1 MNTRAKHSMKNQH
14 LAVIFLTFITVLL
27 LSTNIFAPLNIASPL
42 SCNDG
47 TRIMSS
53 DLPKT
58 YSPVFQ
64 GTATSIGL
72 TKNFTKL
79 GGSTFN
85 VTLTNSFNSVTRS
98 KLLDISSLG
107 ISGYSI
113 NRVDINA
120 TNNQAFAQP
129 DYVHVLRTTSTIY
142 DPIDNTTL
150 EMLGQQITGSWRY
163 QVRSISPYF
172 AITTLNGQSTNN
184 PLIQLYDNT
193 TTSIDVPNQAH
204 WSANLPKTT
213 SGSREWVNTTCDYTI
228 NASKPAQ
235 RSWYVVINGTKWA
248 QGVPGLDSL
257 QWSYIANQGGGGR
270 NYNWPPSP
278 AWNGEIQS
286 RRFCLVYQRLY
297 RNDAN
302 NQSRVFQPSQVS
314 LKVNGTSF
322 DGNGRAS
329 ITGSSIKTLNFS
341 STITC
346 VSSNVTLKLYYTAT
360 DMAPQT
366 FTSDGSGIVN
376 WNITSSALET
386 YPSGTQNRELLINIP
401 AGWTVKGVY
410 NASSSGGLST
420 AVNYTRYTVI
430 SNLLRIT
437 GIIPDSFWQVRCTSI
452 NQITS
457 ISIKVNGN
465 VVTSANVTNT
475 VIFSAM
481 LASAQSTGNMTVGA
495 YYPVSINNSL
505 VYSTFNASFSIP
517 VSTVYLNPGWTISKD
532 VLGIYRIQAR
542 WNSSIAV
549 GFLSVTLTV
558 LGSMNAGLTSITQY
572 GSMLSQAANTISEN
586 FNEYQ
591 SSNPPIKHNG
601 IEDFESYSIGMP
613 IQNTAYWNNWVSN
626 GYYTFTA
633 QTQDGSQRGC
643 FSKTVGSAAASY
655 PTYIFGTAQSSNVGQ
670 VGYTI
675 NSGTMTSGSG
685 TTCEYALIA
694 SDSTPIVYLNFF
706 NSNIRIT
713 TSSSWVDL
721 VAFSASTDYVFIFSF
736 VDATHFYLTINGTVY
751 NNGGS
756 KYLKYSGTNKLV
768 GGFQMNTD
776 AGATRIRYI
785 DNIWTSWNSAGP
797 SIRSTYTFIA
807 TQNHGSQRG
816 CLSKIFANS
825 IGSWPIYAFTSVQL
839 VNVASAGYI
848 INPSSISG
856 GNYLV
861 ELNNGGTPVQQLQFV
876 SNGSIQVMDN
886 AIWRTLRP
894 FSNGTDYNVTINFV
908 SATKYN
914 VLING
919 TMYNNGGGNYTK
931 SGGVSLLITS
941 LKIDATIPATGPFYI
956 DNIWINGK
964 FQGHYFSD
972 ITLIHAMPD
981 ANNGSAI
988 PNLAYSYVTNGTT
1001 DASGTT
1007 SALTRTQ
1014 VLPFTTRADAT
1025 YSIVVTFQHKYY
1037 NNFTSTILVKINPCP
1052 TYSSFVNATQS
1063 GQIVYSASSIYY
1075 VNPSS
1080 IFLYYTTMRNSY
1092 TNALVTSGVTSSV
1105 TDGTHGPY
1113 PGTQDS
1119 DAAVKATVTT
1129 SQLATDT
1136 QLTVS
1141 ATDSC
1146 TNYVSSGVSI
1156 SLVVDPNAPTTTIS
1170 FTSSYTSGSKKWA
1183 TSSTSFSLSAN
1194 DPGSNP
1200 SGVQKTYYK
1209 WSGSG
1214 AHAWTQYSAPF
1225 SMTGMSNGTYTIS
1238 WCSWDNSG
1246 NNETLKTQVVYID
1259 TIAPTTAIGFTASYT
1274 SGPKSWVTP
1283 ATVFT
1288 LTPADNAGGSGIAA
1302 TDWKFSG
1309 AGSHAWTAG
1318 VSFTLAGISNGTYTI
1333 SWCSW
1338 DNLAVPNNETLRT
1351 QVVYIDTI
1359 APTTSIG
1366 FTASYTSGPKSW
1378 VTPATVFTLTP
1389 ADNAGGS
1396 GLAATYWK
1404 FGGSGS
1410 HGWTSG
1416 VSFTLAGMGN
1426 GTYTISWCS
1435 WDNLAVPNNE
1445 TLKTQVV
1452 YIDTIAPTTAIG
1464 FTASYTSGPKS
1475 WVTPATTFTLTPAD
1489 NAGDSGLAA
1498 TYRKFSGSGSHA
1510 WTSGVSF
1517 NLAGMGNGTYTIS
1530 WCSWDNLAVPNN
1542 ETLKTQVVYID
1553 TIAPTTS
1560 IGFTAS
1566 YTSGPKSWV
1575 TPATTFTLTPAD
1587 NAGGSGLAATYW
1599 KFSGS
1604 GSHAWTS
1611 GVSFTLAGM
1620 SNGTYTISWCSW
1632 DNLAIPNNGTLK
1644 TQVVYIDTIAPTTSI
1659 GFTASYTSGPKSW
1672 VTPATVFTLTP
1683 ADNAGGSGVAAT
1695 YWKFSGSGSHAWTS
1709 GVSFNLA
1716 GMGNG
1721 TYTISWCSWDNLAVP
1736 NNETLKTQ
1744 VVYIDTIAPT
1754 TAIGFTASYT
1764 SGPKSWVTLATVCT
1778 LTPADNAGGSGVA
1791 ATFWKFS
1798 GSGSHAWISGV
1809 SFTFVGMSN
1818 GTYTISWCSW
1828 DNLAVPN
1835 NETLK
1840 TQVVYIDTIA
1850 PTTSIGFTASYT
1862 SGSKSWVTPATTFTL
1877 TPADNA
1883 GGSGVAATYWKFS
1896 GSGSHAWTSGVSFN
1910 LAGMGNGTYT
1920 ISWCSWDNLAV
1931 PNNETLKTQVVY
1943 IDTIAPTTSIG
1954 FTASYTSGPK
1964 SWVTPATTFTLTP
1977 ADNAGGSGLAATYW

>member
-756 KYLKYSGTNKLV
+756 NYLKYSGTNKLV

-776 AGATRIRYI
+776 AGATGIRYIDNIWTSWQTSGPSTIAPQWNAWDASNGVEDFENYTLGVSIQNTAYWNNWVSNGYYTFTAQTQDGSQRGCFSKTVGSAAASYPTYIFGTAQSSNVGQVGYTINSGTMTSGSGTTCEYALIASDSTPIVYLNFFNSNIRITTSSSWVDLVAFSASTDYVFIFSFVDATHFYLTINGTVYNNGGSNYLKYSGTNKLVGGFRMNTDAGATGIRYI

-797 SIRSTYTFIA
+797 SIHSTYTFIA

-825 IGSWPIYAFTSVQL
+825 
-839 VNVASAGYI
+839 
-848 INPSSISG
+848 
-856 GNYLV
+856 
-861 ELNNGGTPVQQLQFV
+861 
-876 SNGSIQVMDN
+876 D
-886 AIWRTLRP
+886 R
-894 FSNGTDYNVTINFV
+894 
-908 SATKYN
+908 
-914 VLING
+914 
-919 TMYNNGGGNYTK
+919 K
-931 SGGVSLLITS
+931 ST
-941 LKIDATIPATGPFYI
+941 
-956 DNIWINGK
+956 
-964 FQGHYFSD
+964 
-972 ITLIHAMPD
+972 
-981 ANNGSAI
+981 
-988 PNLAYSYVTNGTT
+988 
-1001 DASGTT
+1001 
-1007 SALTRTQ
+1007 
-1014 VLPFTTRADAT
+1014 
-1025 YSIVVTFQHKYY
+1025 
-1037 NNFTSTILVKINPCP
+1037 
-1052 TYSSFVNATQS
+1052 
-1063 GQIVYSASSIYY
+1063 
-1075 VNPSS
+1075 
-1080 IFLYYTTMRNSY
+1080 
-1092 TNALVTSGVTSSV
+1092 
-1105 TDGTHGPY
+1105 
-1113 PGTQDS
+1113 
-1119 DAAVKATVTT
+1119 
-1129 SQLATDT
+1129 
-1136 QLTVS
+1136 
-1141 ATDSC
+1141 
-1146 TNYVSSGVSI
+1146 
-1156 SLVVDPNAPTTTIS
+1156 
-1170 FTSSYTSGSKKWA
+1170 
-1183 TSSTSFSLSAN
+1183 
-1194 DPGSNP
+1194 
-1200 SGVQKTYYK
+1200 
-1209 WSGSG
+1209 
-1214 AHAWTQYSAPF
+1214 
-1225 SMTGMSNGTYTIS
+1225 
-1238 WCSWDNSG
+1238 
-1246 NNETLKTQVVYID
+1246 
-1259 TIAPTTAIGFTASYT
+1259 
-1274 SGPKSWVTP
+1274 
-1283 ATVFT
+1283 
-1288 LTPADNAGGSGIAA
+1288 
-1302 TDWKFSG
+1302 
-1309 AGSHAWTAG
+1309 
-1318 VSFTLAGISNGTYTI
+1318 
-1333 SWCSW
+1333 
-1338 DNLAVPNNETLRT
+1338 
-1351 QVVYIDTI
+1351 
-1359 APTTSIG
+1359 
-1366 FTASYTSGPKSW
+1366 
-1378 VTPATVFTLTP
+1378 
-1389 ADNAGGS
+1389 
-1396 GLAATYWK
+1396 
-1404 FGGSGS
+1404 
-1410 HGWTSG
+1410 
-1416 VSFTLAGMGN
+1416 
-1426 GTYTISWCS
+1426 
-1435 WDNLAVPNNE
+1435 
-1445 TLKTQVV
+1445 
-1452 YIDTIAPTTAIG
+1452 
-1464 FTASYTSGPKS
+1464 
-1475 WVTPATTFTLTPAD
+1475 
-1489 NAGDSGLAA
+1489 
-1498 TYRKFSGSGSHA
+1498 
-1510 WTSGVSF
+1510 
-1517 NLAGMGNGTYTIS
+1517 
-1530 WCSWDNLAVPNN
+1530 
-1542 ETLKTQVVYID
+1542 
-1553 TIAPTTS
+1553 
-1560 IGFTAS
+1560 
-1566 YTSGPKSWV
+1566 
-1575 TPATTFTLTPAD
+1575 
-1587 NAGGSGLAATYW
+1587 
-1599 KFSGS
+1599 
-1604 GSHAWTS
+1604 
-1611 GVSFTLAGM
+1611 
-1620 SNGTYTISWCSW
+1620 
-1632 DNLAIPNNGTLK
+1632 
-1644 TQVVYIDTIAPTTSI
+1644 
-1659 GFTASYTSGPKSW
+1659 
-1672 VTPATVFTLTP
+1672 
-1683 ADNAGGSGVAAT
+1683 
-1695 YWKFSGSGSHAWTS
+1695 
-1709 GVSFNLA
+1709 
-1716 GMGNG
+1716 
-1721 TYTISWCSWDNLAVP
+1721 
-1736 NNETLKTQ
+1736 
-1744 VVYIDTIAPT
+1744 
-1754 TAIGFTASYT
+1754 
-1764 SGPKSWVTLATVCT
+1764 
-1778 LTPADNAGGSGVA
+1778 
-1791 ATFWKFS
+1791 
-1798 GSGSHAWISGV
+1798 
-1809 SFTFVGMSN
+1809 
-1818 GTYTISWCSW
+1818 
-1828 DNLAVPN
+1828 
-1835 NETLK
+1835 
-1840 TQVVYIDTIA
+1840 
-1850 PTTSIGFTASYT
+1850 
-1862 SGSKSWVTPATTFTL
+1862 
-1877 TPADNA
+1877 
-1883 GGSGVAATYWKFS
+1883 
-1896 GSGSHAWTSGVSFN
+1896 
-1910 LAGMGNGTYT
+1910 
-1920 ISWCSWDNLAV
+1920 
-1931 PNNETLKTQVVY
+1931 
-1943 IDTIAPTTSIG
+1943 
-1954 FTASYTSGPK
+1954 
-1964 SWVTPATTFTLTP
+1964 
-1977 ADNAGGSGLAATYW
+1977 